1 MLGFSHTQ
9 LSLPTFATCCD
20 FGERHILSLNGLEIR
35 QCTELRKSWSAPLG
49 GIFASCA
56 EVSEPIDFLLSI
68 AWLYFLPPYFRQTRR
83 QREHLFLR
91 PANLPDFFIRFQQP
105 LAFMPASQTF
115 GLPPFHCLTACL
127 LKSTV
132 SQKFI
137 PSFAKQ
143 WRIGNLL
150 FPNFPSPHLPH

>member
-83 QREHLFLR
+83 QREHLFCGRL
-91 PANLPDFFIRFQQP
+91 
-105 LAFMPASQTF
+105 TF
-115 GLPPFHCLTACL
+115 L
-127 LKSTV
+127 V
-132 SQKFI
+132 SL
-137 PSFAKQ
+137 FA
-143 WRIGNLL
+143 
-150 FPNFPSPHLPH
+150 

>member
-56 EVSEPIDFLLSI
+56 EVSEHDANI
-68 AWLYFLPPYFRQTRR
+68 PPSGADQLFRSSVHCRISSPFRESMWRSPKSQHVANVGSDNWVCEKPNIRR
-83 QREHLFLR
+83 K
-91 PANLPDFFIRFQQP
+91 
-105 LAFMPASQTF
+105 
-115 GLPPFHCLTACL
+115 AC
-127 LKSTV
+127 
-132 SQKFI
+132 
-137 PSFAKQ
+137 
-143 WRIGNLL
+143 
-150 FPNFPSPHLPH
+150 